1 MARAAALEK
10 LSDQFVKIDEGLE
23 SERKRRDDAVA
34 KAEARLAEKE
44 AAADVS
50 RAELVQQVLALD
62 GVSRT
67 EAADWLAIT
76 VTELGRLAALG
87 ASADSAADDSEPAEV
102 ETGADAGGG
111 ERSEAPAGDADQRAE
126 SAPGSDGRWD
136 AGAGDA
142 GASGALGAERSEAP
156 AGW

>member
-50 RAELVQQVLALD
+50 RADLVAQVLALD

-76 VTELGRLAALG
+76 VGELSRLAALG
-87 ASADSAADDSEPAEV
+87 AAADSAASDGRPADGTGSAGHAVGVEHVEAPGDAGWTEV
-102 ETGADAGGG
+102 APAGGG
-111 ERSEAPAGDADQRAE
+111 WDAGPGEGDASGAVGVERSET
-126 SAPGSDGRWD
+126 
-136 AGAGDA
+136 
-142 GASGALGAERSEAP
+142 P